1 MAYAVIAPR
10 TLPARPA
17 TAPAGSGSAPCP
29 ARKKANSIVESPG
42 AGGKTYSSHAN
53 RATTRSPDSAWAAM
67 APWIASLIARSNLL
81 DQVAQEGNGPAF
93 AAQRLDDAHDRHGQ
107 VEQDQ
112 VDQPEG
118 EQPGE
123 YPRQGGENRA
133 DEDDAEE
140 HQAGHAAQ
148 DQ

>member
-10 TLPARPA
+10 TLPARAA
-17 TAPAGSGSAPCP
+17 TATAGSTPPRP

-42 AGGKTYSSHAN
+42 DGGKTYSSHAN
-53 RATTRSPDSAWAAM
+53 RATTRSPDRAWAAM

-112 VDQPEG
+112 VDQAEG

-123 YPRQGGENRA
+123 NP
-133 DEDDAEE
+133 
-140 HQAGHAAQ
+140 
-148 DQ
+148 